1 MEELEIVS
9 YDWFVKSFDTVMHK
23 ANLVIPV
30 DDDPD
35 IPEAFLKELD
45 MWNVY
50 QNRDIVADPEAY
62 FSSLNWLL
70 TQQKPNLG
78 TRGT

>member
-9 YDWFVKSFDTVMHK
+9 FDWKSFFID
-23 ANLVIPV
+23 V
-30 DDDPD
+30 D
-35 IPEAFLKELD
+35 KEID
-45 MWNVY
+45 MWNVD
-50 QNRDIVADPEAY
+50 QNPDIVADPEAY

>member
-9 YDWFVKSFDTVMHK
+9 YDWDTVMHK

-30 DDDPD
+30 DDVRIDVDPY
-35 IPEAFLKELD
+35 L
-45 MWNVY
+45 
-50 QNRDIVADPEAY
+50 VADPEAY